1 MSINEANLT
10 IKRIK
15 TGSFYLVILPKKA
28 INFAKNEVLADKWC
42 KNYTNGNF
50 TYR

>member
-1 MSINEANLT
+1 MSFRKANLT
-10 IKRIK
+10 IKIIK
-15 TGSFYLVILPKKA
+15 TGSFYLGILSKKA
-28 INFAKNEVLADKWC
+28 FNFAKNEVLPDKWC